1 MVERLRLFTKCAST
15 LLVCLAGCTSVSPPR
30 ATAPVAEIT
39 PNSQPDARSNAVTA
53 PSERA
58 PIAAT
63 EIAAAA
69 GKAFDR
75 GIEWALAN
83 QRPNGAWGS
92 FETARVSEIYLD
104 TQASHR
110 AFQTATT
117 ALVAWAMIDPAHT
130 DARCLGAFERAGNFL
145 SSRDPPGRASGKTFY
160 SVWAHTYFLE
170 LAAAIL
176 RDESLAS
183 YHERWRAIMSKELLL
198 VRREQGTEGGWGYYD
213 FEFQGTNP
221 SGNESTSFNTAAM
234 ILAMKACEAQGGSVS
249 AGALEDATRALLRMQ
264 LPSGTFA
271 YGTYAQL
278 APRADYNKVSGSNGR
293 LQSCNLALF
302 AMKAG
307 GVTAETLQR
316 GVKHLRDTHHYIEIG
331 RGRTRPHEAFYR
343 TSGYYYYFGHYYAA
357 CVLELLPRSPE
368 RAELVRWLAQ
378 VMVQDQNPDG
388 SWFDYPLY
396 GYGRAYGTGFAL
408 LTLEKLEPLIKESF
422 GK

>member
-1 MVERLRLFTKCAST
+1 MVDRSVHIWRCLCAATLFA
-15 LLVCLAGCTSVSPPR
+15 AGCVAVAPPGSAVDLASPQSGER
-30 ATAPVAEIT
+30 AT
-39 PNSQPDARSNAVTA
+39 SRNAVTP
-53 PSERA
+53 PSEKL
-58 PIAAT
+58 PIASG
-63 EIAAAA
+63 EIAGAAHA
-69 GKAFDR
+69 AYER
-75 GIEWALAN
+75 GVQWALAN
-83 QRPNGAWGS
+83 QRANGAWGS

-117 ALVAWAMIDPAHT
+117 ALVTWAMIDPAHC
-130 DARCLGAFERAGNFL
+130 DVRCRGALERGLRFL
-145 SSRDPPGRASGKTFY
+145 SAREAPGRASGKTFY
-160 SVWAHTYFLE
+160 SIWAHTYFLE
-170 LAAAIL
+170 LAAAVL
-176 RDESLAS
+176 RDESLATF
-183 YHERWRAIMSKELLL
+183 HDGWRAIMAKALVL

-213 FEFQGTNP
+213 FNFQGTNP
-221 SGNESTSFNTAAM
+221 SGEQSTSFNTAAM
-234 ILAMKACEAQGGSVS
+234 ILAMRAAESQGGIVAS
-249 AGALEDATRALLRMQ
+249 GTYEDATRALLRMQ

-302 AMKAG
+302 EMKAG
-307 GVTAETLQR
+307 GVTTQTLLR
-316 GVKHLRDTHHYIEIG
+316 GLQHLRDTHQYIEIG

-357 CVLELLPRSPE
+357 CVLAVLPPSPE
-368 RAELVRWLAQ
+368 RAECVRWLAE
-378 VMVQDQNPDG
+378 VMVHDQNPDG

-408 LTLEKLEPLIKESF
+408 LTLARLDPLIERSL